1 MPPLDA
7 AFALAQNL
15 DVAVLVG
22 QNLKFDVPRRGDE
35 FFQVDVG
42 RAERR
47 AGLLLRLRQ
56 QSGQILRAGC
66 TTRMPRPPPPA
77 DAFRITG

>member
-15 DVAVLVG
+15 HGAVLVG
-22 QNLKFDVPRRGDE
+22 QKLKLDVARRADV
-35 FFQVDVG
+35 FLQIHVG

-47 AGLLLRLRQ
+47 AGLALRLREERC
-56 QSGQILRAGC
+56 QILR
-66 TTRMPRPPPPA
+66 PS
-77 DAFRITG
+77 